1 VSDRHWL
8 RFRAAVTGDP
18 TLVVDRLLAVLDK
31 HDVVRA
37 LDRLK
42 RRRIFTWSNKNNERF
57 AWILELITT
66 RLKAGCFRFLT
77 LTQ

>member
-1 VSDRHWL
+1 MPKRSELSQPRAMASSVSGELHPALSSFSAPRDHRVRHEVSVRHWL

-37 LDRLK
+37 LDR
-42 RRRIFTWSNKNNERF
+42 
-57 AWILELITT
+57 
-66 RLKAGCFRFLT
+66 
-77 LTQ
+77 

>member
-1 VSDRHWL
+1 MANFTRLCLPFLRLATTAFGHEVSVRHWL

-42 RRRIFTWSNKNNERF
+42 RRRI
-57 AWILELITT
+57 L
-66 RLKAGCFRFLT
+66 RLVE
-77 LTQ
+77 